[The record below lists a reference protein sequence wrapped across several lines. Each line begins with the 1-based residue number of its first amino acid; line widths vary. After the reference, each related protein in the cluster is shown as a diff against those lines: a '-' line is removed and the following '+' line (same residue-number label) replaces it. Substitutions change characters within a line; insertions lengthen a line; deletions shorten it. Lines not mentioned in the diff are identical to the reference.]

1 MQKREYFIENACY
14 SVTKYYL
21 CRQNNKRSLLGRKQ
35 RSQVARSFPNRYLFS
50 CTNKVTSLFSI
61 SCILITILPCKTAAF
76 ALQNNRFCNALI
88 TSKLYN
94 SCACEKYLHF
104 YCLIPVQK
112 TRKILSVYGVVKLYK
127 YLSPKLCFSNN
138 VLIFYS

>member
-61 SCILITILPCKTAAF
+61 SCILITIL
-76 ALQNNRFCNALI
+76 FCNIAEIAL
-88 TSKLYN
+88 K
-94 SCACEKYLHF
+94 
-104 YCLIPVQK
+104 
-112 TRKILSVYGVVKLYK
+112 
-127 YLSPKLCFSNN
+127 
-138 VLIFYS
+138 